1 MAMFQVNEHRM
12 DLFLNESQSDSPF
25 CQFSLQ
31 FDHFLFWN
39 KQRFC
44 WAWKENTTSNFFCPV
59 GNSMMTPSEC
69 GNEKGQLLNNW
80 FWDVAHL
87 ICDCP
92 PWIPLSKHHIYALIS
107 FFLHSVGIAT
117 VSEIDSVQQLGKYH
131 LEIQVLSKLL
141 LAGSEEDL
149 WKCLPHSQNEL
160 LLLDLLFWGQGNVS
174 VDGFWYKRS
183 GTVFHNFRNFVGG
196 FSAFQ
201 GDWHYPSKSIR
212 DVKSEN

>member
-1 MAMFQVNEHRM
+1 MRASLV
-12 DLFLNESQSDSPF
+12 LISDSSPS
-25 CQFSLQ
+25 SLTISS
-31 FDHFLFWN
+31 FGTD
-39 KQRFC
+39 KD
-44 WAWKENTTSNFFCPV
+44 SV
-59 GNSMMTPSEC
+59 GP
-69 GNEKGQLLNNW
+69 GKKIPQLISFALLGIQWQPHLNVAMKRVNWLNNW

-107 FFLHSVGIAT
+107 FLHSVEIAT
-117 VSEIDSVQQLGKYH
+117 VSEIGSVQQLGKYH
-131 LEIQVLSKLL
+131 LEIQVLSELL

-149 WKCLPHSQNEL
+149 WKCLPHSENEL

-201 GDWHYPSKSIR
+201 GDWHCPSKSIR